1 MYIAIKSIII
11 FPQRVIFTQ
20 KESLLQFFKILQK
33 FCHIKFIN
41 LIINLI
47 FMQLIIKTKL
57 RLIVEVKK

>member
-1 MYIAIKSIII
+1 MDIAIKSIII

-47 FMQLIIKTKL
+47 FMQLIIIIIK
-57 RLIVEVKK
+57 IEVNC

>member
-1 MYIAIKSIII
+1 MDIAIKSIII

-41 LIINLI
+41 LIIN
-47 FMQLIIKTKL
+47 FHAAYNNDQN
-57 RLIVEVKK
+57 